1 MQVIFKNAP
10 FTRKF
15 GVELEVSPDIHK
27 TKIGTLLE
35 DFELFYGTGRTVK
48 VTPGVNGWDTTNSND
63 YWHVKYDSTCGPIG
77 KPIDSGWE
85 IASFIGRSEKDLE
98 VISGAGQYLLE
109 SGVCTNNNCGYHIHI
124 DVSDFL
130 PEKMAILI
138 ARWLKIEFSIL
149 SACPS
154 RRISNPH
161 CQLLNFKK
169 IIDSVS
175 YNPNRLLDFWNRMAP
190 NDLGAHDN
198 QDKRYT
204 INTIGYRIG
213 QSNPNYS
220 RKTVEFRFPECLLNK
235 NHIANWV
242 NILMCFVEDCFLA
255 ESPPKNISRCDLNE
269 CLQLMG
275 LKGDENFYLLDQK
288 LFDAKLWFLQKIK
301 NESTGPNYVKQAEEL
316 LNFMLEI

>member
-1 MQVIFKNAP
+1 MQVIFKEAP

-15 GVELEVSPDIHK
+15 GVELEVSPDVHK

-35 DFELFYGTGRTVK
+35 DFELYYATGRVVK
-48 VTPGVNGWDTTNSND
+48 VTPGVNGWDVTNSNN

-77 KPIDSGWE
+77 KPHDSGWE
-85 IASFIGRSEKDLE
+85 IASFIGASQQDLE
-98 VISGAGQYLLE
+98 DISEAGQYLLD
-109 SGVCTNNNCGYHIHI
+109 SGVCTNKNCGFHIHI
-124 DVSDFL
+124 DVSDFS

-154 RRISNPH
+154 HRISNPH

-169 IIDSVS
+169 IIENVS
-175 YNPNRLLDFWNRMAP
+175 YNPNRLVDFWNNMAP
-190 NDLGAHDN
+190 NNLSAHDN

-204 INTIGYRIG
+204 VNTIGYRIG
-213 QSNPNYS
+213 QSDHSYS

-242 NILMCFVEDCFLA
+242 KILMCFVEDCFVA
-255 ESPPKNISRCDLNE
+255 ESPPTNILRCDLIE
-269 CLQLMG
+269 SLQLMG
-275 LKGDENFYLLDQK
+275 LKGNEDFYLLDEK

-301 NESTGPNYVKQAEEL
+301 NESTEPAYVKQAEEL
-316 LNFMLEI
+316 LAFMLKI